1 MPTYA
6 ELSSKLLFEASH
18 FFKTLAEQDEN
29 LKERL
34 EENAKIFEQV
44 GQLIQEDP
52 MGTLEDNTHA
62 SIAARLM
69 TDAATFFRSIGEQ
82 NEPIKEQMEMNASV
96 YEQLAE
102 RLATNPLEEIEAPPE
117 APPAE

>member
-6 ELSSKLLFEASH
+6 ELSSKLIFEAAH
-18 FFKTLAEQDEN
+18 FFKTLAGQDEG
-29 LKERL
+29 LKDRL

-44 GQLIQEDP
+44 GTLIQNDP
-52 MGTLEDNTHA
+52 MGELEGNSHA

-69 TDAATFFRSIGEQ
+69 ADAAVFFRSIGEQ
-82 NEPIKEQMEMNASV
+82 NEPIREQMDMNAGV

-102 RLATNPLEEIEAPPE
+102 RLAADPAGEVEAPP
-117 APPAE
+117 PAD